1 MCSVGRIQ
9 DGVTLSIELSE
20 CFSHTLDRA
29 LDTGELCF
37 DSHCLESLDK
47 SDNKLIS
54 SEDRIRQGQHSR
66 CLAYLRSP
74 IKALGL
80 KNRVSIVYK
89 TESRFCTSEPGLCG
103 MSTIRMA

>member
-1 MCSVGRIQ
+1 MCSVGQIQ

-20 CFSHTLDRA
+20 CFSPTLDRA

-37 DSHCLESLDK
+37 DSHCLGSLDK
-47 SDNKLIS
+47 SDNRLIS
-54 SEDRIRQGQHSR
+54 SGDRIRQGQPSR
-66 CLAYLRSP
+66 CLTYLQSSF
-74 IKALGL
+74 KALGL

-89 TESRFCTSEPGLCG
+89 TESRFCTSEAGSCR